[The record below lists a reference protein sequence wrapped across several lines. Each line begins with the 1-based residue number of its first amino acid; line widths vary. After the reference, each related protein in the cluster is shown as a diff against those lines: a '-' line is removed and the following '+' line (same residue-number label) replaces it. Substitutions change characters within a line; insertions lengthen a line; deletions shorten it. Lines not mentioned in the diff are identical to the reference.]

1 VAATPSSGRAPDVA
15 TPSSGRAPDV
25 ATPWWHHAA
34 VYQVY
39 PRSFRDSNGDGTGD
53 LRGVIDGLPYLESL
67 GIDAVWL
74 SPFYPSPQRDSGYDV
89 ADPRDVDPMYGTLVD
104 AEELIASAH
113 ARGLRIIVDVVP
125 NHSSSDR
132 PWFQEALAAAPGSA
146 ARARYHFRD
155 GRGADGAEPP
165 TNWVSWF
172 GGGAWTRITEA
183 DGSPGQWYLHQ
194 FDTSQP
200 DLNWA
205 NPEVVADGLET
216 LRFWLDRGA
225 DGFRVDVAL
234 GLAKDMTY
242 PDIDDPESLILAM
255 RMDLDDGSPE
265 AAERRARVANSAVL
279 DRDEVQDIY
288 RGWRRVM
295 DEYDRDAMAVAEAW
309 VPVERAARYV
319 APDTLDQIFNFDFM
333 ACPWDADR
341 MRDVIEKTM
350 ASLTVTGAP
359 ATWALSNHDSPRVVT
374 RLGGGDEGRRR
385 ARALAMMAH
394 ALPGAV
400 YVYQGEELG
409 LADVDLPDEVRQDPV
424 FLRTNGEQK
433 GRDAARVPIP
443 WSGDHPPYGFGS
455 TADTWLPMPEGW
467 GSSTIAAEETDPD
480 STLWQYRSMLH
491 LRHALPALRGQGFA
505 IRDAGPGVLVI
516 DRGAGFFCVV
526 NASTEPI
533 DAPVV
538 GDVLVASDPDVMEE
552 GGRITLP
559 PSTGAWIQA

>member
-1 VAATPSSGRAPDVA
+1 MTR
-15 TPSSGRAPDV
+15 
-25 ATPWWHHAA
+25 PWWHHAA

-39 PRSFRDSNGDGTGD
+39 PRSFRDSDGDGTGD
-53 LRGVIDGLPYLESL
+53 LRGVIDGLPYLASL
-67 GIDAVWL
+67 GVDAVWL

-89 ADPRDVDPMYGTLVD
+89 ADPRDVDPLYGTLAD

-113 ARGLRIIVDVVP
+113 ERGLRIIVDVVP

-132 PWFQEALAAAPGSA
+132 AWFQEALASPPGSA

-155 GRGADGAEPP
+155 GRGPNGDEPP

-194 FDTSQP
+194 FDVSQP

-255 RMDLDDGSPE
+255 RMDLDDGSQE
-265 AAERRARVANSAVL
+265 AMDRRARVANSAVL

-295 DEYDRDAMAVAEAW
+295 DEYDRDVMAVAEAW
-309 VPVERAARYV
+309 VPPERAARYV
-319 APDTLDQIFNFDFM
+319 APDTLHQIFNFDFM
-333 ACPWDADR
+333 ACPWDAGR
-341 MRDVIEKTM
+341 LRAVIEKTM
-350 ASLTVTGAP
+350 ASLTITGAP
-359 ATWALSNHDSPRVVT
+359 ATWALSNHDSPRVPS

-385 ARALAMMAH
+385 ARALALVAH

-409 LADVDLPDEVRQDPV
+409 LDDVDLPDEARQDPV

-443 WSGDHPPYGFGS
+443 WSGDQPPYGFGS
-455 TADTWLPMPEGW
+455 NADTWLPMPEGW
-467 GSSTIAAEETDPD
+467 GSVTVDAEEADPD
-480 STLWQYRSMLH
+480 STLWQYRSMLR
-491 LRHALPALRGQGFA
+491 LRHELPALQGQGFA
-505 IRDAGPGVLVI
+505 MRDAGPDVLVI

-526 NASTEPI
+526 NASTEAI
-533 DAPVV
+533 EAPVV